1 MIEEKSDLLKAV
13 EAVLFSDITATG
25 LAQQTG
31 ITQAAITQYR
41 TGARKIENMTLLTI
55 EKLLK
60 GRVDITTKDRA
71 DA

>member
-60 GRVDITTKDRA
+60 GRIDITTKERA